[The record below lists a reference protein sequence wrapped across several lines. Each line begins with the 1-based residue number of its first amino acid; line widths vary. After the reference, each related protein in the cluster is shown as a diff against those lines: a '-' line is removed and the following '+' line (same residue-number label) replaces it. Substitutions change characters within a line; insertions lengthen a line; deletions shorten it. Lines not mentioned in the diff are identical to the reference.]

1 LKYNPAQFYYPTT
14 ALSAKEVEG
23 KYDTKFRNPK
33 EIFFASLNVA
43 KNFFF
48 WAGDGGQ
55 FHFSVFYLTSCSSE
69 TVVNFRAS
77 KVQASFRC

>member
-48 WAGDGGQ
+48 LGGGWRTVSLFCFLFNFLFIGDRRK
-55 FHFSVFYLTSCSSE
+55 F
-69 TVVNFRAS
+69 
-77 KVQASFRC
+77 